1 MDTRGWF
8 ASVVLYLSCIHCFC
22 RTAQV
27 AIPATAAGQKVPVV
41 FHLHGKPCVD
51 NIYNVDMPAEYSI
64 HYRQAMAARATPDLS
79 ATSWEMTASSW
90 LRMVTREAGEDK

>member
-1 MDTRGWF
+1 
-8 ASVVLYLSCIHCFC
+8 
-22 RTAQV
+22 
-27 AIPATAAGQKVPVV
+27 
-41 FHLHGKPCVD
+41 
-51 NIYNVDMPAEYSI
+51 MPAEYSI